1 MEIYKGTSAFSG
13 IAIGKILYY
22 HRGEYQI
29 RQSMVDNVKKE
40 LDRLDNARTAV
51 KNQIQHMY
59 KNGAPLPKEQ
69 ELTLKRQLKLLSGGR
84 FQRAV
89 ESMKNAGMRNVRV
102 KFYPGARHE
111 LLVETNKLEVFADI
125 GDFVE
130 QQL

>member
-1 MEIYKGTSAFSG
+1 MCIRDRSAG
-13 IAIGKILYY
+13 
-22 HRGEYQI
+22 
-29 RQSMVDNVKKE
+29 VK
-40 LDRLDNARTAV
+40 
-51 KNQIQHMY
+51 
-59 KNGAPLPKEQ
+59 
-69 ELTLKRQLKLLSGGR
+69 
-84 FQRAV
+84 RAV